1 MRNFIGSAI
10 VDYKTGYQQLEL
22 ENTDTAS
29 HGKRSGGEETAV
41 AIGSNYRNAME
52 II

>member
-1 MRNFIGSAI
+1 MYKFNAI
-10 VDYKTGYQQLEL
+10 LRRPFLT
-22 ENTDTAS
+22 NSITAS